1 MTIKA
6 VSAKGA
12 PRTDVLVREHPY
24 FTTNELV
31 GIGLALV
38 AAHAL
43 AVSYTYLL
51 FHSLMEL
58 GSIAVAIT
66 VATIAINCRKTM
78 SNQYVLVV
86 GTSYVFIGFIDLM
99 HTLSYRGMG
108 IFTDYDYYAPQ
119 FWIAGRY
126 LESVSM
132 LGAFAFV
139 GTHRRVPMPVLVGV
153 YGAITVAL
161 VVSILHLKVFPV
173 CFVAGEGLTAFKVI
187 SEYVI
192 CALLA
197 GSLAILY
204 AKRAHF
210 DRRIYRLVQGSLALM
225 IAMELCFTLYVSDA
239 MSDAFNELGHIF
251 KVGAFYLVYKAVV
264 VTGLRDPINL
274 VYRELK
280 ASEASL
286 LEAQA
291 LAGLGRWEWELK
303 SGHWTWTD
311 EVFRILGLEPESA
324 PSLEALATAVQEQ
337 DRPALH
343 RGLHNAAET
352 HAPFELLLHLGQDE
366 GAIRFAQMRGE
377 FVAGGHGEPARVIGT
392 LQDVT
397 INQFSVESAEDMVAW
412 LTPTGHFAYVNRA
425 ASTLLGY
432 SRDELLAL
440 RASDINRT
448 QPPQAFVEQWQGLRK
463 TGTLRFETM
472 LTRKDGSTVPVE
484 ISENHVS
491 YGGDEYN
498 VMFVRDMTVHKEAS
512 AKITSLKDLY
522 AALSHTNQAI
532 INCPDRQSLFEA
544 VVNIAV
550 EYGHFRL
557 SWIGL
562 IDDESKDI
570 RPVAVAGP
578 GADYTID
585 LQVSAAPDSPWG
597 QGPTGRCVR
606 AQSYVVANDFAH
618 SPITK
623 PWQERQKRFGF
634 RSAAAFPISNGG
646 RVVGA
651 LTLYSETAGF
661 FTPELI
667 DLLTEMSADISSALD
682 RLDLMAAN
690 AKHQEEL
697 RRAVEILELS
707 NTELERFA
715 FIASHDLQEPLR
727 AITLFTQMLERRL
740 GDTLTAEARDDFD
753 MVVGAAKRM
762 RLLIQDLLEYSRV
775 NVKDTSFT
783 QVALEHACRSAVE
796 NLEETV
802 RACGGQITVEPLPTI
817 VGDGIQLMQLFQN
830 LIANGLKFHRPGE
843 VPRIDIGAERQG
855 DEWVVSVKDNGIGIE
870 ATDQDIFQ
878 IFRRL
883 HAGDTYPGSGVG
895 LAICRRIVERHNG
908 RIWYESRPG
917 EGATFRFTLPVA
929 KPAT

>member
-1 MTIKA
+1 MFSKTMT
-6 VSAKGA
+6 AKRAPGA
-12 PRTDVLVREHPY
+12 DALAREPRY
-24 FTTNELV
+24 FTTNELI
-31 GIGLALV
+31 GIAIALV

-58 GSIAVAIT
+58 SSIAVAIT

-78 SNQYVLVV
+78 TNQYVLVV

-99 HTLSYRGMG
+99 HTLSYKGMG

-126 LESVSM
+126 LESLSM
-132 LGAFAFV
+132 LGGFAFA
-139 GTHRRVPMPVLVGV
+139 GAHRRVPMPVLVGV
-153 YGAITVAL
+153 YGAVTLAL
-161 VVSILHLKVFPV
+161 VASILHLKIFPV
-173 CFVAGEGLTAFKVI
+173 CFVAGEGLTPFKVI
-187 SEYVI
+187 SEYII

-204 AKRAHF
+204 AKRAQF
-210 DRRIYRLVQGSLALM
+210 DRRIYRLVQGSLVLM

-239 MSDAFNELGHIF
+239 MSDTFNELGHIL
-251 KVGAFYLVYKAVV
+251 KVGAFYLIYKAVV

-303 SGHWTWTD
+303 GGRWTWTD
-311 EVFRILGLEPESA
+311 EVFRVLGVDPA
-324 PSLEALATAVQEQ
+324 TQPSLESLAGAVQEQ

-343 RGLHNAAET
+343 RGLQNAAET

-448 QPPQAFVEQWQGLRK
+448 LPPRAFAEQWQSLK
-463 TGTLRFETM
+463 ATGTLRFETV
-472 LTRKDGSTVPVE
+472 LTRKDGSTVPVD

-498 VMFVRDMTVHKEAS
+498 VMFVRDMTAHKEAS

-532 INCPDRQSLFEA
+532 INCPDRPSLFEA
-544 VVNIAV
+544 VVKIAV

-557 SWIGL
+557 AWIGM
-562 IDDESKDI
+562 IDDETQDI

-578 GADYTID
+578 GADYALD
-585 LQVSAAPDSPWG
+585 LHVSASPDSPAG

-606 AQSYVVANDFAH
+606 ASQYVVTNDCPH

-623 PWQERQKRFGF
+623 PWRDRQRQFGF
-634 RSAAAFPISNGG
+634 HSAAAFPIANGG

-651 LTLYSETAGF
+651 LTLYSEITNF

-667 DLLTEMSADISSALD
+667 ELLGEMSADISSALD
-682 RLDLMAAN
+682 RLDLMVAN
-690 AKHQEEL
+690 RKHQEEL
-697 RRAVEILELS
+697 RQAVDILERS

-727 AITLFTQMLERRL
+727 AIVLFTQVLERRL
-740 GDTLTAEARDDFD
+740 GDSLTPEAREDFG

-775 NVKDTSFT
+775 NVKDASFAP
-783 QVALEHACRSAVE
+783 VALEHACRTALE
-796 NLEETV
+796 NLGETILS
-802 RACGGQITVEPLPTI
+802 CGGQVTVGELPT
-817 VGDGIQLMQLFQN
+817 VSGDGIQLMQLFQN
-830 LIANGLKFHRPGE
+830 LIANGLKFHRPDE
-843 VPRIDIGAERQG
+843 PPRIHVSAERQG
-855 DEWVVSVKDNGIGIE
+855 DEWVVAVEDNGIGID

-883 HAGDTYPGSGVG
+883 HGGDTYPGSGVG

-917 EGATFRFTLPVA
+917 QGTIFRFALPA
-929 KPAT
+929 E